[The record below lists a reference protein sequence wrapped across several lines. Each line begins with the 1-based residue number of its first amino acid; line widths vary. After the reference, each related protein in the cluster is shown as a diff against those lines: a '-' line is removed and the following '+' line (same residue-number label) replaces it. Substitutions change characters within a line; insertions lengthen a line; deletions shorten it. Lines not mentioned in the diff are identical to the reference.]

1 MTIIYQDQTVI
12 RLMDFFLASQL
23 QLKLECRSMAM
34 DFLQTLNH
42 LLISTNLSI
51 YTHKF
56 QCKEKNQIGVGE
68 S

>member
-1 MTIIYQDQTVI
+1 MTINQDRMVI

-23 QLKLECRSMAM
+23 QLKLECRSMVM

-51 YTHKF
+51 YTHKLLY
-56 QCKEKNQIGVGE
+56 KEKNRIGVGE